1 MQVLYY
7 DECKWV
13 DTGEGFSFDYVDAD
27 GQVLAQVA
35 LRDGDSKLWL
45 FQVMLPQRFQ
55 LEGHHLG
62 GVVFSQLGAK
72 KVAETILL
80 NTIVTK

>member
-1 MQVLYY
+1 MQVKYH

-13 DTGEGFSFDYVDAD
+13 DTGEGFSYDYVDAD
-27 GQVLAQVA
+27 GNVLAQVA
-35 LRDGDSKLWL
+35 LRDGDAKLWI
-45 FQVMLPQRFQ
+45 FRIMVPERYQ
-55 LEGHHLG
+55 LEGCRVG
-62 GVVFSQLGAK
+62 GVVFGQMGAK

>member
-13 DTGEGFSFDYVDAD
+13 DTGEGISYDYVDSE
-27 GQVLAQVA
+27 GQVLAQIA
-35 LRDGDSKLWL
+35 LRNGDAKLWL
-45 FQVMLPQRFQ
+45 FQVPLPERFQ
-55 LEGHHLG
+55 LEGCQLG
-62 GVVFSQLGAK
+62 GVVFSQAGAK
-72 KVAETILL
+72 KVVETILL

>member
-1 MQVLYY
+1 MQVTYH

-13 DTGEGFSFDYVDAD
+13 DTGDGLSYDYVDAD
-27 GQVLAQVA
+27 GAVLAQVA
-35 LRDGDSKLWL
+35 LRDGDAKLWL
-45 FQVMLPQRFQ
+45 FQIMLPERYK
-55 LEGHHLG
+55 LEGCEVG
-62 GVVFSQLGAK
+62 GVVFGQFGAK